1 MKIAEIK
8 ELATKE
14 LQERLDAE
22 VAVYDQMRINHAV
35 SPLDSPAQL
44 KHQRRMIAQMRTVLR
59 QRELNN
65 K

>member
-14 LQERLDAE
+14 LQERL
-22 VAVYDQMRINHAV
+22 YDQMRINHAV
-35 SPLDSPAQL
+35 SPLDSPAKL
-44 KHQRRMIAQMRTVLR
+44 KHQRRMIAQMKTVLR
-59 QRELNN
+59 QRELN

>member
-22 VAVYDQMRINHAV
+22 VAAYDQMRINHAV
-35 SPLDSPAQL
+35 SPLDSSAKL
-44 KHQRRMIAQMRTVLR
+44 KHQRRMIAQMKTVLR
-59 QRELNN
+59 QRELN

>member
-22 VAVYDQMRINHAV
+22 VSAYDQMRINHAV
-35 SPLDSPAQL
+35 SPLDSPAEL
-44 KHQRRMIAQMRTVLR
+44 RRQRRMIAQMRTVLR
-59 QRELNN
+59 QRELN

>member
-22 VAVYDQMRINHAV
+22 VAAYDQMRINHAV
-35 SPLDSPAQL
+35 SPSDSPAKL
-44 KHQRRMIAQMRTVLR
+44 KHQRRMIAQMKTVLR
-59 QRELNN
+59 QRELN

>member
-22 VAVYDQMRINHAV
+22 VATYDQMRINHAV
-35 SPLDSPAQL
+35 SPLDSPTKL
-44 KHQRRMIAQMRTVLR
+44 KHQRRMIAQMKTVLR
-59 QRELNN
+59 QRELN